1 MGALHQTHYTEQRF
15 VIADCAQSSLP
26 LIPITHI
33 LFLLVY
39 LAMKVRYDA
48 DTLQN
53 NNNTER
59 AYMIWDPKK
68 SINSNLSKVIYGFH
82 SSMSRS

>member
-1 MGALHQTHYTEQRF
+1 
-15 VIADCAQSSLP
+15 
-26 LIPITHI
+26 
-33 LFLLVY
+33 
-39 LAMKVRYDA
+39 MKVRYDA
-48 DTLQN
+48 DTMQN

-59 AYMIWDPKK
+59 AYRIWDPKK